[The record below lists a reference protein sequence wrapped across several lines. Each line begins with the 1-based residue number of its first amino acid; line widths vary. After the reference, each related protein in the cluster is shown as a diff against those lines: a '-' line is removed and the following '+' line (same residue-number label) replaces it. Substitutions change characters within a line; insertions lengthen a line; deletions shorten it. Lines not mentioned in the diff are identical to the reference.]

1 MAAKKQKKKK
11 LSFPLRLL
19 IVVIVLVTIFLCS
32 AILSDSGDSTIS
44 DADSVYNGETVTS
57 NIDTSVNSDEAATS
71 SADNSVL
78 IDDDK
83 IKVSFIGAE
92 DMSSLGVFYVTLK
105 IENKTDIDIAVNL
118 EDADV
123 DGETI
128 PMITTGVPL
137 VIRPGNSGQT
147 GFVFSMV
154 NLSISTM
161 DEAEKATFRVVARDN
176 DSYSV
181 VYESELVTV
190 DLH

>member
-57 NIDTSVNSDEAATS
+57 NVDTSVNSDEAATS

-78 IDDDK
+78 VDDDK
-83 IKVSFIGAE
+83 MKVSFIGAE

>member
-1 MAAKKQKKKK
+1 MAVKKQKKKK

-19 IVVIVLVTIFLCS
+19 IVIIILVTIFLCS
-32 AILSDSGDSTIS
+32 AILSEVVDTPVSTT
-44 DADSVYNGETVTS
+44 DPVYNVETVANDVDNS
-57 NIDTSVNSDEAATS
+57 ASSDETPIS
-71 SADNSVL
+71 NTDNSVL
-78 IDDDK
+78 IDDDE

-128 PMITTGVPL
+128 PLITTGIPL

-147 GFVFSMV
+147 GFIFSMV

-176 DSYSV
+176 GSYAV

>member
-11 LSFPLRLL
+11 LSFALRIL
-19 IVVIVLVTIFLCS
+19 IIIIVLVTIFLCS
-32 AILSDSGDSTIS
+32 AILSDVVDTPVSATDP
-44 DADSVYNGETVTS
+44 VYSRETVAS
-57 NIDTSVNSDEAATS
+57 NADNSTNSGEAATS

-78 IDDDK
+78 VDDDNM
-83 IKVSFIGAE
+83 KVAFIGAE

-105 IENKTDIDIAVNL
+105 IENKTDVDIAVNL

-137 VIRPGNSGQT
+137 IIRPGNSGQT
-147 GFVFSMV
+147 GFIFSMV
-154 NLSISTM
+154 NLSISSM

-181 VYESELVTV
+181 VCESELVTV